1 MKREESR
8 KSSRTSTKRDNS
20 AVELCSDS
28 TYAINVATGKW
39 VARKRNQELGRRL
52 RNALAEL
59 RKTRGYDRV
68 RLRHIYSHTRDRG
81 NETADRLAKAAARTA
96 DFSGDGAP
104 VLRLAQETFEESGA
118 PSSPA
123 TARPQ
128 QVHVVDQTLGQ
139 ELGDG

>member
-1 MKREESR
+1 MAEYKSYVGRKRTQRSV
-8 KSSRTSTKRDNS
+8 TFFFN
-20 AVELCSDS
+20 LCSS
-28 TYAINVATGKW
+28 TRKVGKW

>member
-1 MKREESR
+1 MP
-8 KSSRTSTKRDNS
+8 
-20 AVELCSDS
+20 
-28 TYAINVATGKW
+28 
-39 VARKRNQELGRRL
+39 RKRNQELGRRL
-52 RNALAEL
+52 GDALAEL

-96 DFSGDGAP
+96 DISGDGTP

-118 PSSPA
+118 PSPPA